1 MRIEIMKTLISF
13 LALLFSCLSMLAA
26 SDPAYYVKK
35 SSWNETMRSSREA
48 LIKMRGNDTAFRQKA
63 LGPWYVAGP
72 FKAKSATA
80 FSDVFEP
87 EKGIDLSASYN
98 TGAIRW
104 LQRAD
109 LKDGAV
115 VDLGPEILCAYYL
128 YRTITVPQDTVLP
141 ASLGSDDGIKV
152 WVNGVEIF
160 SNNIDRGCHPD
171 QEHVDIVLKKGENKF
186 LLKINNNQGGFGYY
200 FRLEDA
206 GFNAIWKLV
215 KRDFK
220 DPGSVREMEWE
231 LTDSIWVADWTV
243 GDLMEIASRYVRTG
257 LFDTP
262 EEMRVASV
270 AAGNV
275 KSPADLQK
283 VRSRYL
289 KNHEANLAPY
299 ILTPKPSPRPK
310 INGPK
315 VFGVR
320 PGHPFLFAIPATGTR
335 PVEFTADVLPAG
347 LALDKAT
354 GLITGIAHER
364 GSYLVMLRAK
374 NKLGTATRPFKIIVG
389 DQIALTPPLGWNSW
403 NCFASAVDDQKV
415 RSAADALAK
424 SGLMEHGWSYINI
437 DDCWEIKPNSDDPM
451 LIGEP
456 RNAKGM
462 INTNRKFPD
471 MKGLAD
477 YIHNL
482 GLKMGIYSSPGPLTC
497 AGYTAS
503 YQYEENDARQYAEWG
518 IDYLKYDWCSYG
530 RIAKDRSLPELKRPY
545 FVMRAAL
552 DKVDRDIVYSLCQY
566 GMGDVWKW
574 GGEVGGNCW
583 RTTGDIT
590 DTWESMAGIGFSQ
603 HGQEAYAT
611 PGNWNDPD
619 MLVVGKVGWGPQLH
633 PTKLTPNEQYTH
645 ISLWSLLCSPLLIGC
660 DMTQMDDFTKS
671 LLTNDEVLEVSQD
684 PLGKQAAR
692 IAVDGDLEVWA
703 KDMEDG
709 SKAVGLFNRGVWKSE
724 VKVRWSDLGIQGK
737 QLVRDLWRQKDLGK
751 FSDEFKTSVPRHG
764 VVLVKISGS

>member
-1 MRIEIMKTLISF
+1 MKKSNSIL
-13 LALLFSCLSMLAA
+13 LLLFTWLSQSIA
-26 SDPAYYVKK
+26 SDPAYYIKK
-35 SSWNETMRSSREA
+35 STWNETMRSSREA
-48 LIKMRGNDTAFRQKA
+48 LIRMRGNDTEFRQKA
-63 LGPWYVAGP
+63 LGPWFIAGP
-72 FKAKSATA
+72 FKAKSSAA

-87 EKGIDLSASYN
+87 EQGIDLSASYN
-98 TGAIRW
+98 NGAIRW
-104 LQRAD
+104 LHRSD

-128 YRTITVPQDTVLP
+128 YRTITVPGDTILP

-152 WVNGVEIF
+152 WVNGVEIL

-171 QEHVDIVLKKGENKF
+171 QEHIDLVLKKGENRL

-206 GFNAIWKLV
+206 GSNAIWRLV
-215 KRDFK
+215 RRDFP
-220 DPGSVREMEWE
+220 DPKSALEMEWE
-231 LTDSIWVADWTV
+231 SADSIWVADWTV
-243 GDLMEIASRYVRTG
+243 GDLAEIARRYVKTG

-262 EEMRVASV
+262 EEMRVADA
-270 AAGNV
+270 AAGKV
-275 KSPADLQK
+275 KRPADLEK
-283 VRSRYL
+283 IRTRYL
-289 KNHEANLAPY
+289 KTHIANLAPY
-299 ILTPKPSPRPK
+299 ILTPKPSPKPK

-335 PVEFTADVLPAG
+335 PMEFRAEGLPNGLVL
-347 LALDKAT
+347 DRST
-354 GLITGIAHER
+354 GRMTGAVQER
-364 GSYLVMLRAK
+364 GTYVVTLKVK
-374 NKLGTATRPFKIIVG
+374 NKLGMTARPFKIIVG

-403 NCFASAVDDQKV
+403 NCFANAVDDHKV
-415 RSAADALAK
+415 RSAADAMAK

-451 LIGEP
+451 LIGEA
-456 RNAKGM
+456 RNAQGM
-462 INTNRKFPD
+462 INTNKKFPD

-477 YIHNL
+477 YVHAL
-482 GLKMGIYSSPGPLTC
+482 GLKIGIYSSPGPLTC
-497 AGYTAS
+497 AGFTAS
-503 YQYEENDARQYAEWG
+503 YQYEENDAMQYAKWG

-530 RIAKDRSLPELKRPY
+530 RIAKDQSLPELKKPY

-552 DKVDRDIVYSLCQY
+552 DKVGRDIVFSLCQY

-574 GGEVGGNCW
+574 GGEVGGNSW

-590 DTWESMAGIGFSQ
+590 DTWESMAGIGFAQ
-603 HGQEAYAT
+603 NGHEAYAKS
-611 PGNWNDPD
+611 GNWNDPD

-660 DMTQMDDFTKS
+660 DMTQMDDFTKN

-692 IAVDGDLEVWA
+692 ISVEGDLEVWA
-703 KDMEDG
+703 KEMEDG
-709 SKAVGLFNRGVWKSE
+709 SRAVGLFNRGAWKSE

-751 FSDEFKTSVPRHG
+751 FSGEFKAAVPRHG
-764 VVLVKISGS
+764 VLLVKISGS